1 MPKKSSKLSVAPT
14 AHQRGTEPLR
24 SPFDSVMVSSKPPT
38 KSRQADERD
47 EERAGAAQ
55 TAAFA
60 PELPPRPARADDDDD
75 VVVHPPQPTRK
86 APTVLPP
93 SASMPSNPKASHGHT
108 RSPFSPYPRSKSASK
123 VHGADATIRSV
134 PATDAEPSAATHE
147 HRMYALGAGA
157 ESSPDLLS
165 TAHQHPPELIVVRG
179 MFGRRLRLG
188 SPVGRTL
195 MRRTGPSLEEEDCYP
210 AGEARMVTH
219 PGQPIH
225 RRETAPRTEPV
236 AQAPKKARLKPRP
249 FAHILS
255 RTRSVRT
262 DPAEQTP
269 KTTPKP
275 PKSGHGGGGG
285 GGGGSSSHPDHRFAE
300 QDLAPH
306 KRDDNGMK
314 TAPLHDG
321 DRSFR
326 EMMSSTMRNRSAD
339 RHPNPNSESGSI
351 RWQKETQRE
360 NQKENQKQGPSSF
373 SSSFKDGTGSVLL
386 SSLKTSSTR
395 AADGIGKAGKGF
407 FGKLGRSG
415 SSNEREVVNDENYKC
430 RVINLPLIE
439 QTRRTRISKRL
450 EASRDKTEFWMP
462 ALPWRCIE
470 YVLPSPFLIA
480 PVVFFPI

>member
-1 MPKKSSKLSVAPT
+1 
-14 AHQRGTEPLR
+14 
-24 SPFDSVMVSSKPPT
+24 
-38 KSRQADERD
+38 
-47 EERAGAAQ
+47 
-55 TAAFA
+55 
-60 PELPPRPARADDDDD
+60 
-75 VVVHPPQPTRK
+75 
-86 APTVLPP
+86 
-93 SASMPSNPKASHGHT
+93 
-108 RSPFSPYPRSKSASK
+108 
-123 VHGADATIRSV
+123 
-134 PATDAEPSAATHE
+134 
-147 HRMYALGAGA
+147 
-157 ESSPDLLS
+157 
-165 TAHQHPPELIVVRG
+165 
-179 MFGRRLRLG
+179 
-188 SPVGRTL
+188 
-195 MRRTGPSLEEEDCYP
+195 
-210 AGEARMVTH
+210 MVTH
-219 PGQPIH
+219 PGQPSH
-225 RRETAPRTEPV
+225 QRETAPRREPV

-269 KTTPKP
+269 KTTSKP
-275 PKSGHGGGGG
+275 PKSGIGSGSGISGISG
-285 GGGGSSSHPDHRFAE
+285 ISSSSSSSSHPDHRFAD

-306 KRDDNGMK
+306 KRDDNGLK

-351 RWQKETQRE
+351 RPQKEAQKE

-470 YVLPSPFLIA
+470 YVLSSPPPPPPPSFLI
-480 PVVFFPI
+480 VRRVISNLTSLSLSLS